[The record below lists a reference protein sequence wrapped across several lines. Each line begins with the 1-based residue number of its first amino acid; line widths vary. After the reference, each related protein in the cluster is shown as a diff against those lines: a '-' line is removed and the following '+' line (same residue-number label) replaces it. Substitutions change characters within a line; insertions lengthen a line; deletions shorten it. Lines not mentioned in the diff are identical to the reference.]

1 MLIAGLV
8 LPASP
13 FELWKQGKGNDVPVI
28 IGMKHIILYHNRENK
43 DILIHD
49 TK

>member
-13 FELWKQGKGNDVPVI
+13 FDLWKKGKGNDVPVI
-28 IGMKHIILYHNRENK
+28 IGMKHIIYIIIEKTN
-43 DILIHD
+43 I
-49 TK
+49 